1 MGEVIMNQDF
11 ENLLEELKE
20 LLMKHDKYFD
30 FTDDHA
36 VWRKG
41 FEEWQ
46 QIDKLSTNL
55 KLAGYTDEVKVL
67 FDTFYH

>member
-1 MGEVIMNQDF
+1 MGEVIMNKDF

-30 FTDDHA
+30 FTDDHS

-46 QIDKLSTNL
+46 QIDKLAKNL